1 MEEITLTYKDVAFFL
16 IGINILLG
24 ILFGLFP
31 LFIGKKFGNG
41 KFGTIGFF
49 ASLVG
54 GGLLGIIASFP
65 AAFIF
70 TWYILRS
77 PQTSAPEMVSS
88 EAGSPAES

>member
-1 MEEITLTYKDVAFFL
+1 MEDIRLTYKDVAFFL

-49 ASLVG
+49 AAVVAPLQIAAW
-54 GGLLGIIASFP
+54 LQPLGFGTQLKL
-65 AAFIF
+65 F
-70 TWYILRS
+70 
-77 PQTSAPEMVSS
+77 
-88 EAGSPAES
+88 

>member
-1 MEEITLTYKDVAFFL
+1 MEDITLTIKDIAIFL

-31 LFIGKKFGNG
+31 LFVGKKFGNG
-41 KFGTIGFF
+41 KLGVIGFF
-49 ASLVG
+49 VSLLG
-54 GGLLGIIASFP
+54 GGLLGIVASFP

-77 PQTSAPEMVSS
+77 TQTSVPETVSS
-88 EAGSPAES
+88 GAETPAES

>member
-1 MEEITLTYKDVAFFL
+1 MGEISLTYKDVAFFL

-31 LFIGKKFGNG
+31 LIVGKKFGNG

-49 ASLVG
+49 ASLIG

-77 PQTSAPEMVSS
+77 PQASAPETVSS
-88 EAGSPAES
+88 EAESPAES